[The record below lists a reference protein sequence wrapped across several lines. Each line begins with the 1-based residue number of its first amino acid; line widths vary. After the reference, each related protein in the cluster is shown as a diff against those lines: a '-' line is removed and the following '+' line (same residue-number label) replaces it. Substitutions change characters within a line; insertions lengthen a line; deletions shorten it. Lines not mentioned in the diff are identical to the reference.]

1 MGVLCAGCG
10 CLRVR
15 PCLSGPDL
23 LSAPAMSYGH
33 TPNWGNTVRDRK
45 GLGACPGGGAIPL
58 SLSVLL
64 LVQARRRL
72 CLPIRRLCRVH
83 RRLRSSGSFWC
94 FPLHRFVLF
103 CLGVSFGSGCLW
115 FDSMGSWCLCGMIPW
130 IACLSSLDRVLSLW
144 ISWGFVGGF
153 AGNGDGE
160 WCYDGG

>member
-1 MGVLCAGCG
+1 MTLFLCLCRLDCGRSSRRHTSRASASGGDAWVTGVLCAGCG

-15 PCLSGPDL
+15 PYLSGPDL
-23 LSAPAMSYGH
+23 LSAPATSYGH

-64 LVQARRRL
+64 SVQARRRL

-83 RRLRSSGSFWC
+83 RRLRSSGSFWR

-103 CLGVSFGSGCLW
+103 CLGVSSGSGCLW
-115 FDSMGSWCLCGMIPW
+115 FDSMGS
-130 IACLSSLDRVLSLW
+130 
-144 ISWGFVGGF
+144 
-153 AGNGDGE
+153 
-160 WCYDGG
+160 